1 MFYLKT
7 GTYLYYVVLNG
18 ETHLVGTGS
27 YPEDDPADPSPYL
40 TALNRD
46 YLYMPNWEAVGAMTL
61 LEFREDSNTARY
73 YTPAD
78 VFYVFKKKMRADAW
92 QESRKRYQNTS
103 FEYNEMPEGD
113 FPEITRTFTFSRD
126 ASGRWVGE
134 NVPTQRAMYSSV
146 KEDTM
151 TFAKEILKL
160 ADMLPEA
167 CGEGGCTCGETCK
180 CGGDEDCGCG
190 SKTASWYD
198 EDSTES
204 NWYEES
210 SREAGDLV
218 ADDEGDEVVDAL
230 RKKTLKSRPGD
241 YKSRRRK
248 LRNDPAARRRRN
260 RQQRK
265 RRRKPNYKQQQKR
278 YRNRTKNS
286 PRSRRRSPRKF

>member
-27 YPEDDPADPSPYL
+27 YPEDDPADTSPYL

-46 YLYMPNWEAVGAMTL
+46 FLYMPNWEAVGAMTL
-61 LEFREDSNTARY
+61 LEFREDNNTARY

-78 VFYVFKKKMRADAW
+78 VFYVFKKKMRSDAW
-92 QESRKRYQNTS
+92 QEARSRYQNTS

-126 ASGRWVGE
+126 ASGRWVEE

-146 KEDTM
+146 KEDAM
-151 TFAKEILKL
+151 TFAQEILKL

-180 CGGDEDCGCG
+180 CGGDVDCGCG
-190 SKTASWYD
+190 TKTASWYD
-198 EDSTES
+198 EESTDS
-204 NWYEES
+204 NWYEDG
-210 SREAGDLV
+210 SREAGDLI
-218 ADDEGDEVVDAL
+218 AEDDDEIVDAL

-241 YKSRRRK
+241 YKSRRKR
-248 LRNDPAARRRRN
+248 LRQDPAARRRRN
-260 RQQRK
+260 LQQRK
-265 RRRKPNYKQQQKR
+265 RRRKPNYQQQQKR
-278 YRNRTKNS
+278 YLQRTKNS